1 MFKMPSGQPPVKS
14 KEVKNDCGGWV
25 SICIANLPALNAGAM
40 GSACAAGGVKVGV
53 AAGRLTQA
61 LSNNAA
67 VKHIKL
73 KRFMRWLG
81 FNALRV

>member
-1 MFKMPSGQPPVKS
+1 
-14 KEVKNDCGGWV
+14 
-25 SICIANLPALNAGAM
+25 M